1 MVLYNHHF
9 FFKFYKC
16 MKFLQN
22 FNERLIQDELEI
34 DLKFWKIMYKTL
46 GSNDNDLELIQS
58 SEGFP

>member
-1 MVLYNHHF
+1 
-9 FFKFYKC
+9 